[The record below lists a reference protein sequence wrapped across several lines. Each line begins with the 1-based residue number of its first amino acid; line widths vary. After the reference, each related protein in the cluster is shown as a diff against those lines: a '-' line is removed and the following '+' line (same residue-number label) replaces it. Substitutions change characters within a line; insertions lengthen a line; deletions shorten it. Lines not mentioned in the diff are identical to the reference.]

1 MEMKPQKYSTDY
13 AKLSNLILSM
23 SKEQQVKLLD
33 LAHKI
38 SKGENLHGKNGRKN
52 FTLFFTSG
60 LLAGWGLIT
69 MVFIVLSAT

>member
-1 MEMKPQKYSTDY
+1 MKPQKYSTDY

-23 SKEQQVKLLD
+23 SKEQQVKLLG

-38 SKGENLHGKNGRKN
+38 SNGENLDKKNGRKN

-60 LLAGWGLIT
+60 LLVGWGLIT